1 MYSII
6 CRNCKIKLHETAQ
19 WVVCPHCKGSIG
31 FEYNA
36 SSLRFDSN
44 SQSMWRYRELLPVQ
58 ESQEIVSLHEGYTPL
73 EPAKSFPSG
82 TVYLKNETIN
92 PTGSHKDRALSIG
105 ITKAVEFKRNAVM
118 LYSDGSTALSSAA
131 YAARAGIRTIVTVAR
146 STPSYRLLPLI
157 IYNAD
162 IVEYQGE
169 AADALDWVHECCSAL
184 GLYETST
191 YRRANPYEC
200 EGPKTIGLE
209 IVDQMGCS
217 PDWIVVPVGGGG
229 TLAGIWR
236 GLVELD
242 RLGVAR
248 NRTRMVGVLPVGFT
262 ALKTALEHSIRSEN
276 ELWALAPAEPP
287 ATIQAKIAMSR
298 PPDGLEAVEAVR
310 DSGGLLLFVSDEE
323 VLVAQRDL
331 ATREGIYA
339 EPSGTAA
346 YAGVKQLLQSGKVGL
361 NESVVAVITGS
372 GFRETTTVHDET
384 GLQVIRVSAGDG
396 FNVIQQI
403 LNRSKC

>member
-1 MYSII
+1 
-6 CRNCKIKLHETAQ
+6 
-19 WVVCPHCKGSIG
+19 
-31 FEYNA
+31 
-36 SSLRFDSN
+36 
-44 SQSMWRYRELLPVQ
+44 MWRYRELLPI
-58 ESQEIVSLHEGYTPL
+58 EGGQEIISLHEGQTPL
-73 EPAKSFPSG
+73 EAAKSFPPR
-82 TVYLKNETIN
+82 TIYLKNETIN

-105 ITKAVEFKRNAVM
+105 ITKAIEFKHDAVM

-131 YAARAGIRTIVTVAR
+131 YAARAGIRSIVTVAR
-146 STPSYRLLPLI
+146 GTPSYRLLPLI
-157 IYNAD
+157 IYDAH
-162 IVEYQGE
+162 IIEYQG
-169 AADALDWVHECCSAL
+169 AAAEALDWVHECCRAL

-236 GLVELD
+236 GLGELD
-242 RLGVAR
+242 KLGVAK
-248 NRTRMVGVLPVGFT
+248 NRTRMVGVLPAGFT
-262 ALKTALEHSIRSEN
+262 ALKIALERSVENEN
-276 ELWALAPAEPP
+276 ELWALAPPEPP

-310 DSGGLLLFVSDEE
+310 DSEGLLLFVSDEE
-323 VLVAQRDL
+323 VLAAQRDL

-339 EPSGTAA
+339 EPSGAAA
-346 YAGVKQLLQSGKVGL
+346 YAGVKQLLKTGRVAPR
-361 NESVVAVITGS
+361 ESVVAIITGS
-372 GFRETTTVHDET
+372 GFRETATLHDGR
-384 GLQVIRVSAGDG
+384 GLQVLPVAARDG

-403 LNRSKC
+403 LGQPK